1 MKNLFICKD
10 EKITEKAFSQG
21 LLASVLSILLC
32 LIALCSMSYAWF
44 SEETASNSNTLVSGY
59 FDFQVS
65 IHQEVDGVLSAAKI
79 PPADTNDAQGTYS
92 YVLSA
97 GTYTVV
103 LDLNNDST
111 AKGYCIVKIGSVEKH
126 TGVIIGENTANRE
139 DYEPN
144 EPFKFTLVVEEND
157 TVVEF
162 KQHWG
167 VSATS
172 SIVKDSTL
180 TTDDWVVSTEDE
192 NQG

>member
-1 MKNLFICKD
+1 MKNILNSK
-10 EKITEKAFSQG
+10 EENITDKAFLQG
-21 LLASVLSILLC
+21 LLVSVLSILLC

-79 PPADTNDAQGTYS
+79 PPADTNDEQGTYS

-103 LDLNNDST
+103 LDLKNDST